1 VIADNGQSYAKCG
14 PRMQQP
20 ARAPEQPNDMISEG
34 NGPKWPEWYANRR
47 QGFIAPLSRWIRGK
61 TANMA

>member
-1 VIADNGQSYAKCG
+1 
-14 PRMQQP
+14 MQQP
-20 ARAPEQPNDMISEG
+20 ARAPEQPNDMISE
-34 NGPKWPEWYANRR
+34 GPKWPEWYANRR